1 MKIKPHHIAVS
12 IPVIS
17 IMFDIIIMHFASEG
31 TMLPQLIRAATMF
44 GIIGYLIYPKIKV
57 NSVTASII
65 LFLLYVLIIIVV
77 RIPEPAE
84 LVLGI
89 EWISKI
95 AIGMLLVFVGY
106 RHVNC
111 EHRISRLN
119 QNTFL
124 AGVILVIYF
133 LVVNIFEIGTSMY
146 FQDET
151 MFDEMSIIRT
161 GMMGGVGMNTISY
174 ILLLAPL
181 IYYSRKNAGRM
192 SPLVYHIVFVSLL
205 IILFLV
211 LRRSAILIV
220 IAGYAI
226 YMINHQVLI
235 SSVKKS
241 MIAVFI
247 ISLAVLPVFQPY
259 IYSIYELRGDR
270 VISTQAFEHDT
281 RTGELR
287 YMIDKTLQSNDISY
301 ILFGES
307 FNTLGVYANAA
318 VYRSLHSDISNL
330 LYITGV
336 IGLLLYLMI
345 HLVIINYAFRFRKY
359 APGIYFTVLIVLV
372 VASILLMYPGRLT
385 GITYKSI
392 MYIYVGS
399 IIGLMYR
406 NYINSK
412 V

>member
-1 MKIKPHHIAVS
+1 MKIQAQHIAVS
-12 IPVIS
+12 IPFIS
-17 IMFDIIIMHFASEG
+17 IMFDIIIMHFAMEG
-31 TMLPQLIRAATMF
+31 SMLPQLIRAATMF
-44 GIIGYLIYPKIKV
+44 IIIGYLIYPIIEV

-65 LFLLYVLIIIVV
+65 LFLSYVFIIIVV

-84 LVLGI
+84 LMLGM

-106 RHVNC
+106 RHINS
-111 EHRISRLN
+111 EHLIGQLN
-119 QNTFL
+119 LNTFL

-146 FQDET
+146 FQDEI

-181 IYYSRKNAGRM
+181 IYYSRSNAGTI
-192 SPLVYHIVFVSLL
+192 SPYLYHIVFVSLM

-235 SSVKKS
+235 GSVKKS

-247 ISLAVLPVFQPY
+247 IALVVLPVFQPY
-259 IYSIYELRGDR
+259 IISIYELRGDR
-270 VISTQAFEHDT
+270 VITTQAFEHDT
-281 RTGELR
+281 RTGELM
-287 YMIDKTLQSNDISY
+287 YMIDKTLQSSEITY

-307 FNTLGVYANAA
+307 FNTHGVYANAA

-336 IGLLLYLMI
+336 IGLLLYLLI
-345 HLVIINYAFRFRKY
+345 HLVIIHYAFRFRNY
-359 APGIYFTVLIVLV
+359 VPGIYFTVLIVLV
-372 VASILLMYPGRLT
+372 TASILLMYPGRLT

-399 IIGLMYR
+399 IIGLMFK

-412 V
+412 P